1 MSGAD
6 QVIDVERLVE
16 ELRERVASQ
25 RAAGAYA
32 DDLAGVDLGLP
43 PGDLVVRFR
52 PELAYSTRP
61 GVGRALT
68 LLKRGILRLLVHVF
82 DDLARQTSAAIERV
96 RSETR
101 EARIWSERAVGA
113 EAAAREEAQRDVGGL
128 MARIESVE
136 QHLERLQ
143 LAARLARLERAPAR
157 LAAPAAPAP
166 SPAGVQEAPSAAQPP
181 IDYLAFEA
189 RFRGSEED
197 IRSRQGVYRELL
209 GGRRRV
215 VDLGCGRGELVEL
228 LRDDGVDAYGV
239 ELNPDFVALLKDKG
253 LEVVEQDAL
262 QHLEGLAAG
271 DVDAIVASHV
281 VEHLPPAVVSRLVET
296 AWETLPEGGLLVL
309 ETPNPESLIAGSINF
324 HRDPTHL
331 RPVHPDTLA
340 FICEST
346 GFSAVEIR
354 RLSPFPEAERLP
366 LRGEDDPLADHLDRV
381 VGRLNDLLYGFQDYA
396 VVARR

>member
-340 FICEST
+340 FICESN

-366 LRGEDDPLADHLDRV
+366 LRGEDDPLADHLDGV